1 MEEMELITLINKG
14 DDDAFRQLL
23 EAYTRIIYKIINSL
37 NLDNGDYRADLEDF
51 YQEGSLALFKACKS
65 FNANR
70 GVKFSTYAYAVI
82 RNNIYTRYRD
92 EFLSH
97 KEEKYSIEEIEN
109 IDYVSKFM
117 VSDSPLEYHREQEF
131 HESLDKLMNTLPKLD
146 KQIMELKKEEL
157 SYKEIAERLNIN
169 KKKVDNRL
177 IQLRKKIR
185 ELYDKENI

>member
-131 HESLDKLMNTLPKLD
+131 RKSLDKLMNTLPKLD

-157 SYKEIAERLNIN
+157 SYTEIAERLNIN